1 MIACQNTK
9 ESQPFNLHW
18 EKAGQLPGGEN
29 GTPHPGLAGAIS
41 GMVQNQLIIA
51 GGANFPDALPWEGGT
66 KTYYTDIF
74 TWSIDSKSNL
84 QFQNTPGQLPYKV
97 AYAAVATTPQGIVFA
112 GGENETGLL
121 ANVSLLTIDTTTNE
135 WVINALKPLS
145 VPTTH
150 ASATCLNNEVFIA
163 GGETGK
169 GATAAV
175 WMMNLKD
182 TSKGWQALPDL
193 PHAASDGV
201 LAAVALS
208 SGETNLYFAGGR
220 CRQPNGISLHYNN
233 VYKLSAENGQWE
245 PCASLPYGLS
255 AASGAISPGEK
266 WFIFSG
272 DKGETFEKVEKLLV
286 KIANTPDSAEKE
298 KLIKE
303 KAAIQS
309 AHPGF
314 SKQVLIYDFNLDKW
328 TTSDSIPFEAPVTT
342 NAFFYHNKAYLC
354 SGEVRAGVRTP
365 FILSATIIHEI
376 PTNRRKPGTDDHLGI
391 PNGK

>member
-1 MIACQNTK
+1 MIACQNKK
-9 ESQPFNLHW
+9 ESPTFNLHW
-18 EKAGQLPGGEN
+18 EKAGQLPEGEN
-29 GTPHPGLAGAIS
+29 GVPHPGLAGAIS
-41 GMVQNQLIIA
+41 GMVQNRLVIA

-74 TWSIDSKSNL
+74 TWGIDSKSTL
-84 QFQNTPGQLPYKV
+84 EFQNTPGQLPYKV
-97 AYAAVATTPQGIVFA
+97 AYPAVATTTHGIVFA

-121 ANVSLLTIDTTTNE
+121 ANVSLLTVDTTTNE
-135 WVINALKPLS
+135 WLINYLKPLS

-150 ASATCLNNEVFIA
+150 AAATCLNNEVFIA

-182 TSKGWQALPDL
+182 TSKGWQALPVL
-193 PHAASDGV
+193 PNPASDGV
-201 LAAVALS
+201 LAAVALP
-208 SGETNLYFAGGR
+208 SGKTNLYFAGGR
-220 CRQPNGISLHYNN
+220 SRQPNGISLHYQT
-233 VYKLSAENGQWE
+233 VFKLSTENEKWE

-255 AASGAISPGEK
+255 AASGANSPGEK

-286 KIANTPDSAEKE
+286 KISHTTDSTEKE
-298 KLIKE
+298 KLLKE

-314 SKQVLIYDFNLDKW
+314 SREVLVYDFSLDKW

-354 SGEVRAGVRTP
+354 SGEVRAGIRTP
-365 FILSATIIHEI
+365 FIFSATIINE
-376 PTNRRKPGTDDHLGI
+376 KQ
-391 PNGK
+391 

>member
-1 MIACQNTK
+1 MKEIQHHITLIVILLSMIACQNKK

-18 EKAGQLPGGEN
+18 EQAGQLPEGEN
-29 GTPHPGLAGAIS
+29 GDRHPGLAGAIS
-41 GMVQNQLIIA
+41 GMVQNRLIIA
-51 GGANFPDALPWEGGT
+51 GGANFPGALPWQGGT
-66 KTYYTDIF
+66 KTYYKDIF
-74 TWSIDSKSNL
+74 TWIIDSNSKL
-84 QFQNTPGQLPYKV
+84 GFQNIPGELPYKV
-97 AYAAVATTPQGIVFA
+97 AYAAVATTTHGIVFA

-150 ASATCLNNEVFIA
+150 AAATCLNNDVFIA

-169 GATAAV
+169 GATSAV
-175 WMMNLKD
+175 WKMNLED
-182 TSKGWQALPDL
+182 TSKGWQALPEL
-193 PHAASDGV
+193 PNPVSDGV
-201 LAAVALS
+201 LAAVALP
-208 SGETNLYFAGGR
+208 SGKTNLYFAGGR
-220 CRQPNGISLHYNN
+220 CKQPNGISLHYQT
-233 VYKLSAENGQWE
+233 VFKLSTGNKKWE
-245 PCASLPYGLS
+245 PCASLPFGLS

-266 WFIFSG
+266 WLIFSG
-272 DKGETFEKVEKLLV
+272 DQGETFEKVEKLLV
-286 KIANTPDSAEKE
+286 KISLTADSIEKE
-298 KLIKE
+298 NLLNE

-314 SKQVLIYDFNLDKW
+314 SKQVLVYDFNLDKW

-365 FILSATIIHEI
+365 FILSATIIHE
-376 PTNRRKPGTDDHLGI
+376 K
-391 PNGK
+391 